1 MASVFLGINDRTF
14 TYESTAARAEHVGAG
29 VRYPIDFAL
38 TSEDVAYI
46 VNRGR
51 EDRPEGTRVTVLRL
65 GEEGEEYI
73 TTFGS
78 HGEGEGQ
85 FIWPVSIALDKN
97 TNVYVTD
104 EWLHRVTKYNKGGE
118 YVSHWGTHGSGDGEL
133 DRPAGIAIGQDE
145 TLYIV
150 DSRNNRVQK
159 FRPDGKFM
167 GKFGSAGA
175 ANGEFNL
182 PWGIC
187 LDSDDNIFVADW
199 RNDRVQSFTSDGK
212 WLATFGAPGIG
223 GKPGTVGDCSNARDK
238 GGITHTEAPVG
249 QFNRPTGVCV
259 DQDGDIY
266 IADWLN
272 NRVQVL
278 TPQGRFIT
286 EFTGDGGLSN
296 MGIAK
301 LRSNPEMI
309 RQRNGIRD
317 FTPEKVLWP
326 PCAVKIGRN
335 NRVIIA
341 DTTRHR
347 FQIYRKNTEPVLV

>member
-14 TYESTAARAEHVGAG
+14 TYESTAGRAEHVGAG
-29 VRYPIDFAL
+29 VRYPVDFAL
-38 TSEDVAYI
+38 TSDEVAYI

-51 EDRPEGTRVTVLRL
+51 EDRPDGTRLTIMKL

-73 TTFGS
+73 STFGS
-78 HGEGEGQ
+78 HGEGKGQ
-85 FIWPVSIALDKN
+85 FIWPTGIALDKD

-104 EWLHRVTKYNKGGE
+104 EWLNRITKYDRDGE
-118 YVSHWGTHGSGDGEL
+118 YITHWGAQGSGDGDV
-133 DRPAGIAIGQDE
+133 DRPSGIAISKDE
-145 TLYIV
+145 TLYVV

-159 FRPDGKFM
+159 FGLDGKFL
-167 GKFGSAGA
+167 GKFGSAGSA
-175 ANGEFNL
+175 DGQFNL
-182 PWGIC
+182 PWGMC

-212 WLATFGAPGIG
+212 WLASFGM
-223 GKPGTVGDCSNARDK
+223 PGTGGDCYNARGK
-238 GGITHTEAPVG
+238 GGITYSDAPVG

-278 TPQGRFIT
+278 TPDGRFIT
-286 EFTGDGGLSN
+286 EFTGDGHLSN

-301 LRSNPEMI
+301 LRSNPDMI
-309 RQRNGIRD
+309 RQRNAIRN
-317 FTPEKVLWP
+317 FTPERVLWA
-326 PCAVKIGRN
+326 PCAVRMGQN

-347 FQIYRKNTEPVLV
+347 FQIYRKNSEPVLV

>member
-1 MASVFLGINDRTF
+1 MASVFLGINDRTY
-14 TYESTAARAEHVGAG
+14 TYESTAARAEHMGAG
-29 VRYPIDFAL
+29 VRYPVDFAI
-38 TSEDVAYI
+38 TDDDIAYI

-51 EDRPEGTRVTVLRL
+51 EDRPDGTRLTVFSL

-73 TTFGS
+73 STFGS
-78 HGEGEGQ
+78 YGEEPGQ
-85 FIWPVSIALDKN
+85 FIWPVGIALDKD

-104 EWLHRVTKYNKGGE
+104 EWLHRITKYDKDGE
-118 YVSHWGTHGSGDGEL
+118 YLSHWGIHGFEDGEL
-133 DRPAGIAIGQDE
+133 NRPSGISIGQDA
-145 TLYIV
+145 TMYIV

-159 FRPDGKFM
+159 FSLDGKFL
-167 GKFGSAGA
+167 GKFGTAGSSD
-175 ANGEFNL
+175 GEFNL

-187 LDSDDNIFVADW
+187 LDAEDNVFIADW
-199 RNDRVQSFTSDGK
+199 RNDRVQSFTKDGK
-212 WLATFGAPGIG
+212 WLATFGTS
-223 GKPGTVGDCSNARDK
+223 GTLNNGGDCSNAVVK
-238 GGITHTEAPVG
+238 GGITLSEAPVG

-278 TPQGRFIT
+278 TPDGRFIT
-286 EFTGDGGLSN
+286 EFTGDGRLSN
-296 MGIAK
+296 MGVAK
-301 LRSNPEMI
+301 LKSNPDMI
-309 RQRNGIRD
+309 RQRNGIRN
-317 FTPEKVLWP
+317 FTPERVLWA
-326 PCAVKIGRN
+326 PCAVKMAQN